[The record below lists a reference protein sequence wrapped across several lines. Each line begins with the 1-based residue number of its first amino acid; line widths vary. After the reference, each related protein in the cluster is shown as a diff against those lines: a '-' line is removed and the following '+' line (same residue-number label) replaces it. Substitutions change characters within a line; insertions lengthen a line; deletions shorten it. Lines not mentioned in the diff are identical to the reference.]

1 MLFSVGENVVH
12 PSHGA
17 GQIVGIEKQELVS
30 GFHQYY
36 VIEFV
41 GKRLTIR
48 VPERRVADLGMRNV
62 MSSTRY
68 QAVLSTLRSL
78 PGQLPKN
85 FKERRQVVS
94 EMINSGVPKRIAE
107 AVRDLTWR
115 RRAAHLTKSDSEL
128 LGEGRERLIAEMSLS
143 KECNIA
149 EARFELDDA
158 LSEAVA
164 AKEEKEQ
171 EQEQQAE
178 LAA

>member
-1 MLFSVGENVVH
+1 MLFSIGENIVH

-48 VPERRVADLGMRNV
+48 VPERRVEDLGMRNV
-62 MSSTRY
+62 MSRVRY
-68 QAVLSTLRSL
+68 QAVLETLRSL
-78 PGQLPKN
+78 PDQLPKN
-85 FKERRQVVS
+85 FKERRQAVA

-128 LGEGRERLIAEMSLS
+128 LGEGRERLIAEMALAN
-143 KECNIA
+143 ECDVTEVRLEID
-149 EARFELDDA
+149 EA
-158 LSEAVA
+158 LSTAVA
-164 AKEEKEQ
+164 AQEER
-171 EQEQQAE
+171 